1 MYNDRWHGTNDTSY
15 CGTDMYSLDFVCLEK
30 KFLARKK
37 YSSLFFFVKNKE
49 AGDVKRS
56 PTLKKI
62 IQLGMC
68 GEEQWTTYNDDYKS
82 LSSKRQF

>member
-1 MYNDRWHGTNDTSY
+1 
-15 CGTDMYSLDFVCLEK
+15 MYSLDFVCLEK

-68 GEEQWTTYNDDYKS
+68 GEEQ
-82 LSSKRQF
+82 